1 MSVPVRAELA
11 EFQSTLADL
20 LCWAPGDVLPINLPE
35 MVDLE
40 VEGLAL
46 ASGRYGV
53 SNDRNALRI
62 EDVKEPQA
70 HREDHAAE
78 A

>member
-1 MSVPVRAELA
+1 MSVPVQLSSRNSEHPRGLAVLGAGGRAPDQPA
-11 EFQSTLADL
+11 
-20 LCWAPGDVLPINLPE
+20 E

-53 SNDRNALRI
+53 SSDRNALRI